1 MPAFRPVAVLVLL
14 PALFAAGCSGRI
26 GGDVA
31 QQCSQ
36 GLDVAYAELEKAKA
50 DGFGQAVQVT
60 KAASLIAAAGV
71 QKQFEKYPNCV
82 DKVQR
87 ARAYLADVRR

>member
-1 MPAFRPVAVLVLL
+1 MTTPRALALTVFAAALL
-14 PALFAAGCSGRI
+14 LAGCSGRI
-26 GGDVA
+26 GSDVA
-31 QQCSQ
+31 QQCSE